1 MFNITLQNLKKI
13 QLFPVVSTIL
23 IIPII
28 SGSAAFAIPRK
39 ELFSQVQSTPG
50 SPSLNSRPSI
60 FNEPP
65 YNRTQSPVS
74 PGPDTLPPVSP
85 TTPGTTPPSPCPP
98 TGSGATTP
106 PTPVPGTPPNLTPV
120 PGSVTQPPLPE
131 QQQAPSARVMPVNGR
146 VNIRLTNT
154 TNAVIF
160 YQVIGDTEQR
170 SLAGKSEVTLRNLS
184 APVSLTF
191 SRQDRG
197 LLRPTLSA
205 TSMGLLEVTLDAT
218 TDLAED
224 RTTIRVQEDGAV
236 LVN

>member
-1 MFNITLQNLKKI
+1 M
-13 QLFPVVSTIL
+13 
-23 IIPII
+23 PII
-28 SGSAAFAIPRK
+28 SGSAAFAVPRGSK
-39 ELFSQVQSTPG
+39 LYSQVQPSPS
-50 SPSLNSRPSI
+50 SPSLNPRPSI
-60 FNEPP
+60 FSEPP
-65 YNRTQSPVS
+65 YNRTQTPVS
-74 PGPDTLPPVSP
+74 PSSDIPVSP

-98 TGSGATTP
+98 TAPSSTP
-106 PTPVPGTPPNLTPV
+106 APS
-120 PGSVTQPPLPE
+120 SVTQPPLPE
-131 QQQAPSARVMPVNGR
+131 QQQAPITRVMPVDGR

-160 YQVIGDTEQR
+160 YQVIGNTEQR
-170 SLAGKSEVTLRNLS
+170 SLAGKSEVTLRDLP

-224 RTTIRVQEDGAV
+224 RTTIRVQQDGAV

>member
-1 MFNITLQNLKKI
+1 MFNVTPHNLKKI
-13 QLFPVVSTIL
+13 QLLTVFSTV
-23 IIPII
+23 IIMPII
-28 SGSAAFAIPRK
+28 SGSAAFAIPR
-39 ELFSQVQSTPG
+39 ERQLYSQLQPSPG
-50 SPSLNSRPSI
+50 SPSLNPRPSI
-60 FNEPP
+60 FNEAP
-65 YNRTQSPVS
+65 YNRTQTPVS
-74 PGPDTLPPVSP
+74 PSPDIPVSP

-98 TGSGATTP
+98 TAPSATTP
-106 PTPVPGTPPNLTPV
+106 PTPLPSIPPSSTPA

-131 QQQAPSARVMPVNGR
+131 QQQAPIARVMPVDGR

-154 TNAVIF
+154 TNAVVF
-160 YQVIGDTEQR
+160 YQVIGNTEQR
-170 SLAGKSEVTLRNLS
+170 SLAGKSEVTLRDLP

-224 RTTIRVQEDGAV
+224 RTTIRVQQDGAV

>member
-1 MFNITLQNLKKI
+1 MFNVTLHNLKKI
-13 QLFPVVSTIL
+13 QLLTAFSTIL
-23 IIPII
+23 ILPII
-28 SGSAAFAIPRK
+28 SGGAAFAVPRK
-39 ELFSQVQSTPG
+39 ELFSQIQPTPG
-50 SPSLNSRPSI
+50 SPSLNPRPSI
-60 FNEPP
+60 FNEVP

-74 PGPDTLPPVSP
+74 PGPDTLPVSP

-98 TGSGATTP
+98 TAPSATTP
-106 PTPVPGTPPNLTPV
+106 PTPLFGTPPSPTPV

-131 QQQAPSARVMPVNGR
+131 QQQAPSARVMPVDGR
-146 VNIRLTNT
+146 VNVRLNNT

-160 YQVIGDTEQR
+160 YQVIGNTEQR
-170 SLAGKSEVTLRNLS
+170 SLAGKSEVTLRDLP

-197 LLRPTLSA
+197 LLRPTLNA

-224 RTTIRVQEDGAV
+224 RTTIRVQQDGAV

>member
-1 MFNITLQNLKKI
+1 MFNVTPHNLKKI
-13 QLFPVVSTIL
+13 QLLTVFSTI
-23 IIPII
+23 IIMPII
-28 SGSAAFAIPRK
+28 SGSAAFAVPRGSK
-39 ELFSQVQSTPG
+39 LYSQVQPSPS
-50 SPSLNSRPSI
+50 SPSLNPRPSI
-60 FNEPP
+60 FNEAP
-65 YNRTQSPVS
+65 YNRTQTPVS
-74 PGPDTLPPVSP
+74 PSSDIPVSP
-85 TTPGTTPPSPCPP
+85 TTLGTTPPSPCPP
-98 TGSGATTP
+98 TP
-106 PTPVPGTPPNLTPV
+106 PTPLPGTPPSSTPA

-131 QQQAPSARVMPVNGR
+131 QQQAPIARVMPVDGR
-146 VNIRLTNT
+146 VNLRLTNT

-160 YQVIGDTEQR
+160 YQVIGNTEQR
-170 SLAGKSEVTLRNLS
+170 SLAGKSEVTLRDLP

-224 RTTIRVQEDGAV
+224 RTTIRVQQDGAV